1 MSNLSAVVLPQV
13 VKAINEYGVEV
24 TVYRDIYENVIGV
37 RTLVE
42 EKREVAKI
50 KIVIDNSNT
59 SSTNNARYTKDGI
72 ISPQGTATLY
82 YAFDSEVNLIKDDYI
97 IIDNLVYILGV
108 PSNLLHYNILYQVT
122 AEVTTYGE

>member
-72 ISPQGTATLY
+72 ISPQGSATLY